1 MLTREDDVDAHALH
15 RRGWTISA
23 IARHLGH
30 DRKTIRAYLH
40 GGRVAGQRARTEPDP
55 FEPFAGYCRERLAED
70 PHLWATTLFDELLEL
85 GYDRSYPTFTRQLR
99 ARGLR
104 PACEPCRPARDRPV
118 AVIEHPPGE
127 ETQFDWVELP
137 DPPAHWG
144 WGGKA
149 FLLVGALAHSGRWRG
164 VLAESTDQAHLVDA
178 LHRIC
183 AALGGLTR
191 TWRFDRMATVCHP
204 ATGRLTASFAAVAKH
219 YGVSVAVCPPRR
231 GNRKGVV
238 EKANHTAAQRW
249 WRTLADELSVE
260 QAQASLDRWCTLRAD
275 ARLRPTGDGKATVET
290 VAASEPLTA
299 LPAPFPAILAVE
311 RTVSAQALVA
321 FRGNHYSVPP
331 ELARTRVVVAHRL
344 GAAHLD
350 ITTTSSGITLARH
363 ALASPGAG
371 ATVRD
376 TGHVLALERAAM
388 AAFTDAAPHRRKQRI
403 PPGPAARAAAAALR
417 ARHDPK
423 TPPAPSTSDISAA
436 VAPAGT
442 GDAAAD
448 VVVDLAAYAAAAHG
462 RNTLR

>member
-30 DRKTIRAYLH
+30 DRKTIRAYLRE
-40 GGRVAGQRARTEPDP
+40 GRVAGQRARAEPDP
-55 FEPFAGYCRERLAED
+55 FEPFVGYCRERLAED
-70 PHLWATTLFDELLEL
+70 PHLWATTLLDELVEL
-85 GYDRSYPTFTRQLR
+85 GYDRSYPTFTRALR
-99 ARGLR
+99 VRGLR

-118 AVIEHPPGE
+118 AVIEHPAGE
-127 ETQFDWVELP
+127 ETQFDWLELP
-137 DPPAHWG
+137 DPPQQWG
-144 WGGKA
+144 WGSKA

-164 VLAESTDQAHLVDA
+164 VLAESTDQPHVIDA

-183 AALGGLTR
+183 VALGGLTR

-204 ATGRLTASFAAVAKH
+204 ASGQVTASFAAVAKH

-249 WRTLADELSVE
+249 WRTLADDVSPA
-260 QAQASLDRWCTLRAD
+260 QAQASLDRWCTLRGD
-275 ARLRPTGDGKATVET
+275 TRLRPTGDGRASVAT
-290 VAASEPLTA
+290 VAAGEPLAA
-299 LPAPFPAILAVE
+299 LPAPFPAVLAVE

-331 ELARTRVVVAHRL
+331 ELARAEVTVSHRL
-344 GAAHLD
+344 GAPSIDLATSAGIVIAHH
-350 ITTTSSGITLARH
+350 TLAP
-363 ALASPGAG
+363 AGAG

-388 AAFTDAAPHRRKQRI
+388 AAFTDTPPHRRKQRI
-403 PPGPAARAAAAALR
+403 PPGPAARAAAASLR
-417 ARHDPK
+417 
-423 TPPAPSTSDISAA
+423 
-436 VAPAGT
+436 T
-442 GDAAAD
+442 GAAATTSSTAD
-448 VVVDLAAYAAAAHG
+448 TATDTAGEVVVDLARYAAAAQG
-462 RNTLR
+462 RNTLQ